1 MEQSASAP
9 ASEGSRLIFW
19 LGLSA
24 LLAWQAWLT
33 LGLFGDYPWDNL
45 LDEQPIVSGRHPQ
58 HLYLAFL
65 GAQALD
71 ANGCCCVYDPAF
83 QIGYPKTPI
92 FNGCRLAEL
101 LLFLGGATY
110 QPVVY
115 KIGLAI
121 ACLFVPLLVV
131 LAGRAAGLNRRAA
144 LLAGVVSML
153 LWWGPIGRATLE
165 AGDSDVFFSALWW
178 LAHLGLLVRFHR
190 YPSLLSWICLFATAF
205 FGWLTHPL
213 LFTVILPLFLA
224 YYLMAGPRHRSLTW
238 HLSLWGAQ
246 ALAVAANLIWLIDW
260 VNFWWLRAPLPV
272 SSAMLP
278 HRTFATLWNAPLWAG
293 PVERGLALGLL
304 ASGLAGVLLLH
315 YSPQRPAA
323 RLWFF
328 GALAFLVLAF
338 LGVSWDP
345 LGRIGTSSL
354 LLPALWFAA
363 LPAAH
368 AWVWLGQLLSRQG
381 AAGGV
386 ALTLFIAGAAAATFW
401 WRDDLGTIAA
411 RSVATEPF
419 PLGLNEQRHDIV
431 DKIVQHTGAEA
442 RILWEDRAL
451 PRTAARW
458 SALLPYL
465 TGRYFVGGLD
475 PDGVIE
481 HSSISFVDGALKG
494 RPIRNWSDEALE
506 EYCKRYNVG
515 WIVAWSP
522 AVLERFQQWAGAVPV
537 TSLFDDVPG
546 TLFLVRKAE
555 RNYALKGKARI
566 VQADSQRIIL
576 ADVVPEDGV
585 VVLSLHYQ
593 NGLRALP
600 SRVQVERE
608 HSGRDPVDFVRL
620 RVAGPVARVTI
631 TWGAR

>member
-1 MEQSASAP
+1 MEQSAATPAP
-9 ASEGSRLIFW
+9 VAGRLIFW
-19 LGLSA
+19 LGFFA
-24 LLAWQAWLT
+24 LLTWQAWLT
-33 LGLFGDYPWDNL
+33 LGLFGEYPWQNL
-45 LDEQPIVSGRHPQ
+45 VDDKPIVSGRHPQ
-58 HLYLAFL
+58 HLYLGFL
-65 GAQALD
+65 GAQSLD
-71 ANGCCCVYDPAF
+71 ANGSCCVYDPAF
-83 QIGYPKTPI
+83 HAAYPKTPI

-110 QPVVY
+110 QPAVY
-115 KIGLAI
+115 KIGLAV
-121 ACLFVPLLVV
+121 ACLLVPLLVV
-131 LAGRAAGLNRRAA
+131 LAGRAAGLDRSAS
-144 LLAGVVSML
+144 LLAGVVSIL
-153 LWWGPIGRATLE
+153 LWWGPIGRTTLE

-190 YPSLLSWICLFATAF
+190 YPSLLSWILVFATAF
-205 FGWLTHPL
+205 FGWLSHPL
-213 LFTVILPLFLA
+213 LFVVILPLFLG
-224 YYLMAGPRHRSLTW
+224 YYLMAGPRHGSLTW
-238 HLSLWGAQ
+238 HLALWGAQ
-246 ALAVAANLIWLIDW
+246 VLAVAANLIWLIDW
-260 VNFWWLRAPLPV
+260 VNYWWLRAPLPV

-278 HRTFATLWNAPLWAG
+278 HRTFATMWNAPLWAG
-293 PVERGLALGLL
+293 PVERGLAIGLL

-315 YSPQRPAA
+315 FSAQRPAA

-328 GALAFLVLAF
+328 GALALLVLAF
-338 LGVSWDP
+338 LGVAWDP

-354 LLPALWFAA
+354 FLPALWFAA

-368 AWVWLGQLLSRQG
+368 AWVWLGRALSRQG

-386 ALTLFIAGAAAATFW
+386 ALTLFLAGAAVAAFW
-401 WRDDLGTIAA
+401 WRDDLSPIAA
-411 RSVATEPF
+411 RAVATEPLL
-419 PLGLNEQRHDIV
+419 LGLNEQRQDIV
-431 DKIVQHTGAEA
+431 DTIVQHTGAEA

-451 PRTAARW
+451 PRTASRW

-465 TGRYFVGGLD
+465 TNRYYMGGLD
-475 PDGVIE
+475 SDCVIE
-481 HSSISFVDGALKG
+481 HSSFSFVNGALEG
-494 RPIRNWSDEALE
+494 RPIRTWSDEALE

-522 AVLERFQQWAGAVPV
+522 AVLERVQQWAGAVEV

-546 TLFLVRKAE
+546 NLFMVRKAE
-555 RNYALKGKARI
+555 RNYALKGKAQI

-608 HSGRDPVDFVRL
+608 RCGQDPIGFVRL